1 MDTDIE
7 IKILRNQYG
16 SLNNLPIDV
25 YWSSN
30 GLDSLLFVNC
40 GDVLFTKSI
49 LDFWSYNFL
58 LNAPA

>member
-16 SLNNLPIDV
+16 SLNNLPFDV

-30 GLDSLLFVNC
+30 GLDSLLFINC
-40 GDVLFTKSI
+40 GAVLFAKSI
-49 LDFWSYNFL
+49 LDLWSYNFL